1 MRHRCNRCGSCCE
14 KGGPALHGED
24 RTLVDE
30 GRIPASSL
38 FTIRAGE
45 LVREN
50 VSGGLTVLS
59 KELIKIKGRPPGW
72 TCFFFDRRSRG
83 CRIYDHRPLE
93 CRALNCRD
101 TGKIRAVY
109 QTNRLRRQ
117 DLLSGVQG
125 LWEMIQAHER
135 RCSYDRLSALLAEG
149 RLGQSP
155 KRQSEVL
162 EIIRFDAHL
171 RRLTV
176 EKGGMDRRML
186 DFIFGRALSDT
197 IKMFNLRLV
206 RQNGGYVLRREPE
219 WGQGLPTRG

>member
-1 MRHRCNRCGSCCE
+1 M
-14 KGGPALHGED
+14 
-24 RTLVDE
+24 DE

-50 VSGGLTVLS
+50 VNGVLTVLS
-59 KELIKIKGRPPGW
+59 GELIKIKGWSPGW
-72 TCFFFDRRSRG
+72 TCFFFDRRSRC
-83 CRIYDHRPLE
+83 CRIYEHRPLE

-101 TGKIRAVY
+101 TRKIRAVY
-109 QTNRLRRQ
+109 DINRLSRQ
-117 DLLSGVQG
+117 DLLSGAQG

-149 RLGQSP
+149 SIGQRP

-176 EKGGMDRRML
+176 EKGGMDHRML

-197 IKMFNLRLV
+197 IKMFNLRLL
-206 RQNGGYVLRREPE
+206 RQNGVYVLRLEPE
-219 WGQGLPTRG
+219 WAQGLPRP